1 MGEYILGGS
10 MYQTTATCDKRRIL
24 GALTGKKTDRVPNFE
39 VLVDD
44 PTLSHIMGRQIEG
57 SHTLDNIRVD
67 DYMEFARRVGQD
79 AVGLCFYD
87 NPFLASDGEGP
98 PKPRDFRIT
107 CRLDLERLVY
117 PSLDHL
123 RTRFDQLAQ
132 YRAATEKSELA
143 LFALT
148 GSFFCDA
155 YDSVFG
161 FENFMYLLHDDP
173 MLIEDYLEM
182 HANYYVEQVREI
194 VKCGIDFLYIG
205 DDIAYKGG
213 TMLSPETMRRIWV
226 PRMRRIMA
234 PAAECGVPIL
244 FHSDGNILEMLP
256 DLLDMGIGGLNPIEP
271 YGMDIADVKKRF
283 GANIALFGNLDVGAV
298 LAMGTPDTV
307 RAAAR
312 NLIDTVGK
320 DGGLVMSSSHSI
332 TKDVLPENYIA
343 MIETAQQYGRY

>member
-1 MGEYILGGS
+1 
-10 MYQTTATCDKRRIL
+10 MYQTTANSDKRRIL
-24 GALTGKKTDRVPNFE
+24 GALTGKKMDRVPNFE

-44 PTLSHIMGRQIEG
+44 PTLQYVMGRKIRG
-57 SHTLDNIRVD
+57 SHTLDNID
-67 DYMEFARRVGQD
+67 AGDYMEFARRVGQD

-87 NPFLASDGEGP
+87 NPFRVMGEDGTP
-98 PKPRDFRIT
+98 RPRDFRIT
-107 CRLDLERLVY
+107 CRKDLERLM
-117 PSLDHL
+117 PATLDHL
-123 RTRFDQLAQ
+123 EGRFRQLAQ
-132 YRAATEKSELA
+132 YRQATSGSELA

-161 FENFMYLLHDDP
+161 FENFMFMLHDDP
-173 MLIEDYLEM
+173 MLVEDYLEM
-182 HANYYVEQVREI
+182 HSRYYEEQI
-194 VKCGIDFLYIG
+194 KALVKCGIDFLYIG
-205 DDIAYKGG
+205 DDIAYKAG
-213 TMLSPETMRRIWV
+213 TMLSPDTMRRIWV
-226 PRMRRIMA
+226 PRMKRMMA
-234 PAAECGVPIL
+234 PAAESGIPIL
-244 FHSDGNILEMLP
+244 FHSDGNIIEMMP

-320 DGGLVMSSSHSI
+320 DGGLVMASSHSI
-332 TKDVLPENYIA
+332 TSDVHPENYIA
-343 MIETAQQYGRY
+343 MIETAQQYGRYD